1 MRGEERVS
9 PALDER
15 IHHPTRLAVM
25 AFLSG
30 CTEAEFRAVRE
41 GCGISDSVLS
51 KVVGALEAAEYV
63 KVRKGYV
70 GKRPRTWLRLSPE
83 GRRALLAHLAA
94 LRDLAAQAAALG
106 AVADE
111 ASAAEA

>member
-1 MRGEERVS
+1 MQ

-30 CTEAEFRAVRE
+30 CAEAEFRAVRE
-41 GCGISDSVLS
+41 GCQISDSVLS
-51 KVVGALEAAEYV
+51 KVVAALEAAQYIE
-63 KVRKGYV
+63 VRKGYV

-83 GRRALLAHLAA
+83 GRRALLAHLEA
-94 LRDLAAQAAALG
+94 LRGLAAQAAALG
-106 AVADE
+106 AGADE
-111 ASAAEA
+111 APTAET

>member
-94 LRDLAAQAAALG
+94 LRDLAAQGRCLG